1 MALTCKDIL
10 DISLSH
16 FKITDSD
23 SFGII
28 EMLLKSTPQI
38 TRIVIRKLQRDCQE
52 ISNFVPKSTIL
63 CVINCLNSDHIG
75 PASINLLIEFLRDD
89 LLDDD
94 DIMHQLSSPLDT
106 SKTEAMCR
114 VYEVCVG
121 IGIKNFTRFEK
132 VQFIIERCLNDFTS
146 RSNDVLL
153 QLNLLEIIQKL
164 CSKDY
169 GFSFLESKNVLQ
181 SLARKI
187 EGINEDPL
195 SALLLPGLMKFFGS
209 IAAVYPQKIF
219 QSYSFLFDLL
229 FNCILEH
236 NTSLIYSALS
246 TLGYLSKSEECKK
259 IIDRQVSF
267 GNKFI
272 QVLAHIYHSISN
284 YPNDVK
290 LRALDCLHN
299 AFALDDEDEMINN
312 QIASI
317 CEKWYIVIFGTDL
330 STLLNICKTPF
341 DDLSTAAFDLLRS
354 LSFYAFGQEGIAR
367 TAGFLE
373 FLLDRKA
380 GTSIELKQKKY
391 EVIEILARSSLFDAT
406 VIAQFSKYLRNG
418 INYVEPMTEVS
429 FESS

>member
-1 MALTCKDIL
+1 MALTCNDIL
-10 DISLSH
+10 DISLSY
-16 FKITDSD
+16 FKIADSD

-38 TRIVIRKLQRDCQE
+38 TRIAIRKLQHDCKE
-52 ISNFVPKSTIL
+52 ISSFVPKSTIL
-63 CVINCLNSDHIG
+63 SLINCLNSDHIG

-94 DIMHQLSSPLDT
+94 EIMHQLSSSLDT

-121 IGIKNFTRFEK
+121 IGIKKFTSFEK
-132 VQFIIERCLNDFTS
+132 VQFIIERCLNHLTS
-146 RSNDVLL
+146 GSDDVLL

-169 GFSFLESKNVLQ
+169 GFSYLESKNVLQ
-181 SLARKI
+181 NLARKV

-209 IAAVYPQKIF
+209 VAAIYPQKIF

-229 FNCILEH
+229 FNCILED
-236 NTSLIYSALS
+236 TSLIYSALS
-246 TLGYLSKSEECKK
+246 TLGYLSKSEDCKK
-259 IIDRQVSF
+259 MLDGQVPF
-267 GNKFI
+267 RNKFI
-272 QVLAHIYHSISN
+272 QILAHIYHNISN

-290 LRALDCLHN
+290 LRALDCLQN

-317 CEKWYIVIFGTDL
+317 CENWYIGIFGTDM
-330 STLLNICKTPF
+330 SSLLNICKTPF
-341 DDLSTAAFDLLRS
+341 DDLSTAAFDLLKS

-373 FLLDRKA
+373 FLLDRKV

-391 EVIEILARSSLFDAT
+391 EVIEILARSSVFDAT

-418 INYVEPMTEVS
+418 VNYVEPMTEVS